1 MPQLLLICDPPL
13 KLGRGLIAALSL
25 RGMDVGY
32 LNHAS
37 ECYGAVQAY
46 RPDFLIVASGTQP
59 APLDRTMRWM
69 ARADGESDRAR
80 VFLTGDASS
89 AELADQ
95 WQWPRELC
103 LPRPIDAS
111 TLIRLLFETTGTTSA
126 TT

>member
-1 MPQLLLICDPPL
+1 VPQLLLICDPSL
-13 KLGRGLIAALSL
+13 KLGRGLTATLSL

-32 LNHAS
+32 LNPTS
-37 ECYGAVQAY
+37 DCYGAVQAY
-46 RPDFLIVASGTQP
+46 RPDFLIVGSGTPP
-59 APLDRTMRWM
+59 APLDRTMRWV
-69 ARADGESDRAR
+69 ARANGESDRAR

-111 TLIRLLFETTGTTSA
+111 ALIRLLFETTGTTAS